1 MARKKKVYSCS
12 KTLGHPFFCQVVFNC
27 FHRDVTEVHG
37 GLASPRGLR
46 KLDLWTP
53 LARQMGGKAPENR
66 HAKAGEPGSAT
77 QVFTAGF
84 QL

>member
-1 MARKKKVYSCS
+1 MYSCS

-27 FHRDVTEVHG
+27 FHRDVTEVYG
-37 GLASPRGLR
+37 GLASPQGLR

-53 LARQMGGKAPENR
+53 SDRKTGGEARAGGQ
-66 HAKAGEPGSAT
+66 AKAREWGLAT
-77 QVFTAGF
+77 QVFSAGS